1 MRDEAERRTYAALQA
16 TAVVVG
22 TCYRSASAV
31 QSVKCVS
38 MEGRKKMA
46 AVHSERIDAGEPK
59 FPAADPILVVE
70 NIVKRF
76 ETPDGVLT
84 AVDHVSLTV
93 APGEFVGVIGPSG
106 CGKSTLFNVIGGLL
120 DGYDGTVMVAGE
132 RMRGPHPAI
141 GMIFQEESTFPWR
154 NLIDN
159 VAFPLEIMGLPR
171 AERYER
177 ARQFVKLVGLEGFE
191 RRYPAE
197 LSGGMRQRV
206 SMARTLAAQPKIL
219 LMDEPF
225 ASLDEQTRLL
235 LGDKVLQIQQQLKQ
249 TTLLITHN
257 ITEAVQLSD
266 RIVVM
271 TYRPGKVKRMV
282 EIRLPR
288 PRTSEIVSSEAFGR
302 YVAQIWS
309 DLREE
314 ASRGL
319 DDEESRKLREAEKR

>member
-1 MRDEAERRTYAALQA
+1 
-16 TAVVVG
+16 
-22 TCYRSASAV
+22 
-31 QSVKCVS
+31 
-38 MEGRKKMA
+38 MA
-46 AVHSERIDAGEPK
+46 AVTVPLERVDAGVPK
-59 FPAADPILVVE
+59 AASANAILVVDD
-70 NIVKRF
+70 IVKRF

-84 AVDHVSLTV
+84 AVDNVSLSV
-93 APGEFVGVIGPSG
+93 APGEFLGVIGPSG
-106 CGKSTLFNVIGGLL
+106 CGKSTLFNIIGGLL
-120 DGYDGTVMVAGE
+120 DGYEGAVRVAGE
-132 RMRGPHPAI
+132 RLRGPHPSI

-154 NLIDN
+154 NVLDN
-159 VAFPLEIMGLPR
+159 VAFPLEIAGLPK
-171 AERYER
+171 AERYDR
-177 ARQFVKLVGLEGFE
+177 ARHFVKLVGLDGFE

-266 RIVVM
+266 RILVM

-282 EIRLPR
+282 EIKLPR

-302 YVAQIWS
+302 YVAQIWG

-319 DDEESRKLREAEKR
+319 EDEEGRKLREGEKP